1 VAAPSSTSVVIP
13 AYNEQASVGAVIEA
27 LAAAADWHE
36 ILVIDDGSD
45 DGTAAAAHAAGA
57 HVIQH
62 PYNKGNGAAVKTG
75 IRQATGE
82 FIVILDADGQH
93 KAALAPRLVA
103 RLGEY
108 DLVVG
113 ARSPRSQATVGRRL
127 GNRLLAQLAGA
138 LAGHPIPDLTSGFR
152 AARRVCLREFLHLL
166 PNGFSTP
173 TTTTLAF
180 FRAGYSVAF
189 EPAEADARTGRSKIR
204 FTRDGVKFLLILLRV
219 ITIFSPL
226 RIFAPMS
233 VAALTLGIGY
243 ASWTLIT
250 VTKVTNFSVLLI
262 VLGVVV
268 FLLGL
273 VSEQISTMRFEH
285 RNVEPM
291 PSYKAPNAHTPVR
304 DPASVDRNRE

>member
-1 VAAPSSTSVVIP
+1 MGAPSSTSVVIP
-13 AYNEQASVGAVIEA
+13 AYNEEASIGAVVEA
-27 LAAAADWHE
+27 LAAGADWHE

-62 PYNKGNGAAVKTG
+62 PYNKGNGASVKTG

-93 KAALAPRLVA
+93 RPALAPRLVA

-113 ARSPRSQATVGRRL
+113 ARSPQSQATIGRRL
-127 GNRLLAQLAGA
+127 GNRLLAQLASF

-152 AARRVCLREFLHLL
+152 AARTVCLREFLHLL

-180 FRAGYSVAF
+180 LRAGYSVAF
-189 EPAEADARTGRSKIR
+189 EPAEADVRTGRSKIR

-226 RIFAPMS
+226 RVFTPMS
-233 VAALTLGIGY
+233 VVALMLGIGY
-243 ASWTLIT
+243 AVWTTIT
-250 VTKVTNFSVLLI
+250 QSHVTNSSVLLI

-273 VSEQISTMRFEH
+273 VSEQISAMRFEH
-285 RNVEPM
+285 RVEPM
-291 PSYKAPNAHTPVR
+291 PSYEKPNDRPPVP
-304 DPASVDRNRE
+304 DPASVDRDRE